1 MLERR
6 AETLGLKRSPDDVL
20 EDALQTVRVSSR
32 SHAET
37 TRKGKDTNRGML
49 GPLREAVL
57 VERELGLE
65 LGDDGLVLEEED
77 GAVAVREAV
86 DPALGGSELL
96 GGDDALEDVQGD
108 LPELLVLGAKEKDR
122 LKWKRG

>member
-1 MLERR
+1 
-6 AETLGLKRSPDDVL
+6 
-20 EDALQTVRVSSR
+20 
-32 SHAET
+32 
-37 TRKGKDTNRGML
+37 ML

-86 DPALGGSELL
+86 DAALSSSELL

>member
-1 MLERR
+1 MGPDGEVGSVESVLLLE
-6 AETLGLKRSPDDVL
+6 
-20 EDALQTVRVSSR
+20 AL
-32 SHAET
+32 
-37 TRKGKDTNRGML
+37 
-49 GPLREAVL
+49 
-57 VERELGLE
+57 
-65 LGDDGLVLEEED
+65 DDGLVLEEED

-96 GGDDALEDVQGD
+96 GGDNALEDVQGD

>member
-1 MLERR
+1 
-6 AETLGLKRSPDDVL
+6 
-20 EDALQTVRVSSR
+20 
-32 SHAET
+32 
-37 TRKGKDTNRGML
+37 ML
-49 GPLREAVL
+49 GPLGEAVL

-77 GAVAVREAV
+77 GAVAVRKTV

-96 GGDDALEDVQGD
+96 SGDDALEDVQGD